1 MIPLTLLS
9 AIKAHDFTAIR
20 NICFALS
27 EEERQEL
34 KSYFAR
40 KNFNFIFREV
50 LEKEKRYHFSNKELA
65 IISYTIMCVCNTL
78 EEVRKIETFQ
88 NIEPYVKG
96 NYYYFLSSLE
106 DEVLLDFVQTPQG
119 AYMIEGIQL
128 MYKDNPLEMSFQIL
142 WSVYKAGYIA
152 INEGVFI
159 QRMYDLNWFKWF
171 KADEHLTKYL
181 LKHPETVVL
190 FPSVPAYIQDTIFT
204 TEEWKKIYH
213 TLNKKGYFTNKN
225 AILHAFIEALLNP
238 WKKTVLDMYCRWIE
252 TLEPSLQELLSN
264 QHTLFALLSSDKT
277 SVVNFVMKLIKE
289 ISNEKGFDFQAFAD
303 NFALCFTTQKIA
315 KSQLIGLDILAK
327 HYKQQAPA
335 NIEYREQLVVLFTVP
350 DAKLQEKVASLLTT
364 YFGGEGLTEV
374 VALYQDYLKGKA
386 QDLLQS
392 LPSPNSSENSENSEN
407 SQTVCA
413 ARTSQTASTARPL
426 TPVPCPLTPDDLLFL
441 IGDCI
446 RERSPLVLDLFFEGL
461 NQLQAQIP
469 ADYPEQV
476 KPYLKQLL
484 SNERAVTSLFYQFL
498 DSWCNQ
504 SPIPL
509 VYNTNK
515 EWNELQE
522 LYKEKKYSQAEKFNK
537 LREIHV
543 SANKAKK
550 IFPFFF
556 NKIACAL
563 QKLKEKDTLP
573 FISTPTHAPFYIEPL
588 TFLERIIQYE
598 KAGKTPMQEDVIIGL
613 NRLLPTEITEA
624 QKQLALSLTGN
635 YAPALQYYFEVNKQI
650 TITDATR
657 VLWGQVL
664 RLKDINGVFPELE
677 IPQKPNLQGLVRPFY
692 LKYEVELTKIN
703 GVERN
708 KIILEDNWDKK
719 HSTYSYYNELG
730 ANYYNVSPMGKVIDE
745 DIDYEL
751 SLNPRYIDG
760 WLCKYLLTYTQGM
773 DSESLSEAT
782 RVMSLLLQYNLP
794 IYHGGWLMV
803 ATCLLAERKP
813 LRDLATEYILLVLQ
827 RGETLTYLTE
837 AIGTFLAHKYA
848 PIARFVEFLDL
859 PTRDPKVKAFQKA
872 VVEAYLPLAEK
883 QEKKPTNHKKL
894 VSFLIN

>member
-1 MIPLTLLS
+1 MNDSLLS
-9 AIKAHDFTAIR
+9 AIKALDFTAIR
-20 NICFALS
+20 NICLALS
-27 EEERQEL
+27 QEERQEL

-50 LEKEKRYHFSNKELA
+50 LKEEKRYHFSNKELA

-78 EEVRKIETFQ
+78 EEVRKIELFQ

-119 AYMIEGIQL
+119 AYMIEGIKQ
-128 MYKDNPLEMSFQIL
+128 MYKDNPSKMSFQIL
-142 WSVYKAGYIA
+142 WSVYKAGYIPL
-152 INEGVFI
+152 NEGVFI
-159 QRMYDLNWFKWF
+159 QRMYDLNWF

-190 FPSVPAYIQDTIFT
+190 FPSVPTYIQDTIFT

-213 TLNKKGYFTNKN
+213 TLDKKGYLTNKN

-252 TLEPSLQELLSN
+252 TLEPSHQELLYN

-289 ISNEKGFDFQAFAD
+289 ISSEKDFDFQAFAD
-303 NFALCFTTQKIA
+303 NFALCFATQKIA
-315 KSQLIGLDILAK
+315 KSQLIGLSILENS
-327 HYKQQAPA
+327 YKKQAPS
-335 NIEYREQLVVLFTVP
+335 NPDYREQLAVLFTVP
-350 DAKLQEKVASLLTT
+350 DAKLQEKVATLLTS
-364 YFGGEGLTEV
+364 YFSGEGLAEV
-374 VALYQDYLKGKA
+374 VAPYQDYLKGKA
-386 QDLLQS
+386 QELLPFES
-392 LPSPNSSENSENSEN
+392 HNSSESSDPSYSNEPNSLTKEIAR
-407 SQTVCA
+407 A
-413 ARTSQTASTARPL
+413 ARTPKTW
-426 TPVPCPLTPDDLLFL
+426 DDLLFL

-476 KPYLKQLL
+476 KPYLNQLL

-498 DSWCNQ
+498 DSWCSQ

-515 EWNELQE
+515 EWEELQE

-556 NKIACAL
+556 NKIACTL
-563 QKLKEKDTLP
+563 LKLKEKDTLP

-598 KAGKTPMQEDVIIGL
+598 KADKTPMQEDIIIGL

-624 QKQLALSLTGN
+624 QKQLALSLTGE
-635 YAPALQYYFEVNKQI
+635 YAPALQYYFEVSNTI
-650 TITDATR
+650 TVTDATR

-664 RLKDINGVFPELE
+664 RLKNIDGVFPELE

-760 WLCKYLLTYTQGM
+760 WLCKYLLPYTQGM
-773 DSESLSEAT
+773 DRESLSEAT
-782 RVMSLLLQYNLP
+782 RVMSLLLEHHLP

-813 LRDLATEYILLVLQ
+813 LRDLAAEYILLSLQ
-827 RGETLTYLTE
+827 KGETLTYLAE
-837 AIGTFLAHKYA
+837 AIGTLLAHKYA
-848 PIARFVEFLDL
+848 PIARFVEFLDI
-859 PTRDPKVKAFQKA
+859 PTRDPKVKGFQKS
-872 VVEAYLPLAEK
+872 VVEAYLPLTEK

-894 VSFLIN
+894 VAFSC

>member
-1 MIPLTLLS
+1 MKENLLS

-20 NICFALS
+20 NICFGLS

-50 LEKEKRYHFSNKELA
+50 LEKEKRYHFSSKELA
-65 IISYTIMCVCNTL
+65 LISYTIMCVCNTL

-96 NYYYFLSSLE
+96 SYYYFLSSLE
-106 DEVLLDFVQTPQG
+106 DEVLLDFVQSPQG

-142 WSVYKAGYIA
+142 WSVYKAGYIPL
-152 INEGVFI
+152 NEGVFI
-159 QRMYDLNWFKWF
+159 QRMYDLNWF

-213 TLNKKGYFTNKN
+213 TLNKKGYLTNKN

-289 ISNEKGFDFQAFAD
+289 ISSEKDFDFQAFAD
-303 NFALCFTTQKIA
+303 NFALCFVTQKIA
-315 KSQLIGLDILAK
+315 KSQLIGVEILEK
-327 HYKQQAPA
+327 HYKKQAPT
-335 NIEYREQLVVLFTVP
+335 NPDYREQLAVLFTIP
-350 DAKLQEKVASLLTT
+350 DAKLQEKVANLLTT
-364 YFGGEGLTEV
+364 HFNHEGLPEV
-374 VALYQDYLKGKA
+374 IAPYRDYLKGKA
-386 QDLLQS
+386 QDLLAT
-392 LPSPNSSENSENSEN
+392 LSPSENSENSEN
-407 SQTVCA
+407 FHTSQTVCA

-498 DSWCNQ
+498 DSWCSQ

-522 LYKEKKYSQAEKFNK
+522 LYKEKKYSQAEKFYK

-573 FISTPTHAPFYIEPL
+573 FISTPTHAPFYIDPL

-598 KAGKTPMQEDVIIGL
+598 KAGKTPIQEDVIIGL

-624 QKQLALSLTGN
+624 QKQLARSLTGN
-635 YAPALQYYFEVNKQI
+635 YAPALQYYFEISKTI

-664 RLKDINGVFPELE
+664 RLKDIDGVFPELE

-894 VSFLIN
+894 VEFNR

>member
-1 MIPLTLLS
+1 MKENLLS

-20 NICFALS
+20 NICFGLS

-78 EEVRKIETFQ
+78 EEVRKIELFQ

-142 WSVYKAGYIA
+142 WSVYKAGYIPL
-152 INEGVFI
+152 NEGVFI
-159 QRMYDLNWFKWF
+159 QRMYDLNWF

-213 TLNKKGYFTNKN
+213 TLNKKGYLTNKN
-225 AILHAFIEALLNP
+225 AILHSFIEALLNP

-252 TLEPSLQELLSN
+252 TLEPSHQELLSN

-289 ISNEKGFDFQAFAD
+289 ISSEKGFDFQSFAD

-327 HYKQQAPA
+327 HYKKQPPI
-335 NIEYREQLVVLFTVP
+335 NIEYREQLAVLFTVP
-350 DAKLQEKVASLLTT
+350 DVKLQEKVANLLTT
-364 YFGGEGLTEV
+364 HFNHEGLPEV
-374 VALYQDYLKGKA
+374 IAPYRDYLKGKA
-386 QDLLQS
+386 QDLLATLS
-392 LPSPNSSENSENSEN
+392 PSESSAPSDLSDRSASSEN
-407 SQTVCA
+407 SQTARA
-413 ARTSQTASTARPL
+413 ARTSQTARSAR
-426 TPVPCPLTPDDLLFL
+426 TPRTWDDLLFL

-476 KPYLKQLL
+476 KPYLKQFL

-498 DSWCNQ
+498 DSWCSQ
-504 SPIPL
+504 SSIPL

-556 NKIACAL
+556 NKIAYVL

-588 TFLERIIQYE
+588 TFLERIIEYE

-624 QKQLALSLTGN
+624 QKQLARSLTGN
-635 YAPALQYYFEVNKQI
+635 YAPALQYYFEISKTI

-664 RLKDINGVFPELE
+664 RLKDIDGVFPELE

-773 DSESLSEAT
+773 DRESLSEAT
-782 RVMSLLLQYNLP
+782 CVMSLLLQHGLR

-813 LRDLATEYILLVLQ
+813 LRDLATEYILLNLQ
-827 RGETLTYLTE
+827 KGETLSYLAE
-837 AIGTFLAHKYA
+837 AIGRLLAHKYA

-859 PTRDPKVKAFQKA
+859 PTRDPKVKGFQKA

-894 VSFLIN
+894 ASFLIN